1 MPIGGNGAIT
11 IPINLKMQELGDGLE
26 QLKKGLKGLKVDSSS
41 YKEYDK
47 QIQAITRNLQKLEE
61 RAKQSF
67 RTPAQANAFS
77 NQLDT
82 LGTKVQNLA
91 EKFKGTKFSEFS
103 RDVFSPDQLRQLD
116 ELTEKLNQAKEA
128 YDNFYES
135 TFRKN
140 VKSTSKITDI
150 FKAKGLEKDLDT
162 MSEREIQAQLNKWQ
176 SSNRTQ
182 RGTNMRA
189 ITTTTAEH
197 EALEKQITQYGD
209 LAQKAQDAAAAVQ
222 AAKDAL
228 ADAQNELATATAKNQ
243 RVYKATYSQV
253 VAPLDNKLNTA
264 QGLLGAFSSTNR
276 QSDANFGNW
285 FGKNNQLTKKGRE
298 TFTQTLASTF
308 GISGD
313 ELKAI
318 GSANIKV
325 VQEFLAKQIADL
337 MKQREEAAAK
347 ISASKAM
354 TTAQGKVDAAQT
366 SLAAATDQQNEIA
379 RMRVEVQ
386 NLTAQRDNLQ
396 TRLGEAQQKQHA
408 LEEENRQL
416 KEAREALQGAT
427 RDTSTM
433 AANSQQA
440 KNLQDQTNAY
450 ANLTKECAGA
460 NGAQRDFAA
469 GAKNIHDTLDQ
480 NKNALS
486 EYSLQYNNL
495 ENAMSQARGIKMA
508 VNRWFGFYEVINL
521 TKRAIR
527 DAFSTIKELDSVMT
541 QIAVVTDMT
550 TADLWAQMPTYSA
563 IANEYGTSIKGVYEV
578 SQIYYQMGLQT
589 NDVFALTTETL
600 KMAKIAAIDYA
611 TAADYMTVAIRGFKM
626 EMTDAARVTDV
637 YSALAASFAVDTQE
651 LAEAMSKTASGIASV
666 GVSFESASAMITT
679 ITAATRESA
688 SVIGSS
694 LKSLSARYGSIKTDP
709 SALVDAEGQE
719 ISLNK
724 IDKVLKS
731 IGVSIKDA
739 NGQLR
744 DMDDVVLELGEKWDI
759 LNRNEQRYDY
769 ITKIHEILYTKL
781 PKGGTLCISPYVIME
796 SRPNTLFV
804 MMVLSIILILIK
816 ISMARRQ
823 MVM

>member
-103 RDVFSPDQLRQLD
+103 RDVFSTDQLRQLD

-285 FGKNNQLTKKGRE
+285 FGKNNQLNKEGRNS
-298 TFTQTLASTF
+298 FTQMLASTF

-337 MKQREEAAAK
+337 TKQREEAAAK
-347 ISASKAM
+347 ISVSKAM
-354 TTAQGKVDAAQT
+354 RAAQGKVDAAQT

-379 RMRVEVQ
+379 RMQVEVQ

-416 KEAREALQGAT
+416 KEARGALQET
-427 RDTSTM
+427 MRDTNTVT
-433 AANSQQA
+433 ANSQQA

-469 GAKNIHDTLDQ
+469 GADEIHNTLQQ

-495 ENAMSQARGIKMA
+495 ENAMSQASGIKMA
-508 VNRWFGFYEVINL
+508 VNRWFGLHEVINL

-563 IANEYGTSIKGVYEV
+563 IAQEYGTSIKGVYEV
-578 SQIYYQMGLQT
+578 SQIYYQQGLRT

-611 TAADYMTVAIRGFKM
+611 TAADYMTVAF
-626 EMTDAARVTDV
+626 
-637 YSALAASFAVDTQE
+637 
-651 LAEAMSKTASGIASV
+651 
-666 GVSFESASAMITT
+666 
-679 ITAATRESA
+679 
-688 SVIGSS
+688 
-694 LKSLSARYGSIKTDP
+694 
-709 SALVDAEGQE
+709 
-719 ISLNK
+719 
-724 IDKVLKS
+724 
-731 IGVSIKDA
+731 
-739 NGQLR
+739 
-744 DMDDVVLELGEKWDI
+744 
-759 LNRNEQRYDY
+759 
-769 ITKIHEILYTKL
+769 
-781 PKGGTLCISPYVIME
+781 C
-796 SRPNTLFV
+796 
-804 MMVLSIILILIK
+804 
-816 ISMARRQ
+816 
-823 MVM
+823 

>member
-26 QLKKGLKGLKVDSSS
+26 QLKKGIKGLKVDSSS

-91 EKFKGTKFSEFS
+91 VKFKDTNFSEFS
-103 RDVFSPDQLRQLD
+103 RDVFSTEQLRQLD
-116 ELTEKLNQAKEA
+116 ELTEKLSQAKEA

-140 VKSTSKITDI
+140 VKASKVTDV
-150 FKAKGLEKDLDT
+150 FKAKGLEKDLDV

-189 ITTTTAEH
+189 ITTATAER
-197 EALEKQITQYGD
+197 EALDKQITQYGD
-209 LAQKAQDAAAAVQ
+209 LAQKAQDAATAVQ

-243 RVYKATYSQV
+243 RVYKATYSQT

-264 QGLLGAFSSTNR
+264 QGMLGAFSSANR
-276 QSDANFGNW
+276 QGDANFGNW

-308 GISGD
+308 GISGE
-313 ELKAI
+313 ELEAI

-337 MKQREEAAAK
+337 TKQREEAVAK
-347 ISASKAM
+347 ISTSKAM
-354 TTAQGKVDAAQT
+354 TGAQGKVDAAQT
-366 SLAAATDQQNEIA
+366 SLTAATDQQNEIA
-379 RMRVEVQ
+379 RMQVEAQ
-386 NLTAQRDNLQ
+386 NLAAQRDNLQ
-396 TRLGEAQQKQHA
+396 TRLEEAQQKQRA

-416 KEAREALQGAT
+416 REAHEALQGAT
-427 RDTSTM
+427 RDTNAM
-433 AANSQQA
+433 AASSQQA
-440 KNLQDQTNAY
+440 KNLQDQSNAY

-469 GAKNIHDTLDQ
+469 GSEQIHNTLEQ
-480 NKNALS
+480 NKKALS
-486 EYSLQYNNL
+486 EYSLQYNSL
-495 ENAMSQARGIKMA
+495 ENAMSQANGIKML
-508 VNRWFGFYEVINL
+508 VNRWFSFHEVINL
-521 TKRAIR
+521 VKRAVR

-563 IANEYGTSIKGVYEV
+563 IAQEYGTSIKGVYEV
-578 SQIYYQMGLQT
+578 SQIYY
-589 NDVFALTTETL
+589 
-600 KMAKIAAIDYA
+600 
-611 TAADYMTVAIRGFKM
+611 
-626 EMTDAARVTDV
+626 
-637 YSALAASFAVDTQE
+637 
-651 LAEAMSKTASGIASV
+651 
-666 GVSFESASAMITT
+666 
-679 ITAATRESA
+679 
-688 SVIGSS
+688 
-694 LKSLSARYGSIKTDP
+694 
-709 SALVDAEGQE
+709 
-719 ISLNK
+719 
-724 IDKVLKS
+724 
-731 IGVSIKDA
+731 
-739 NGQLR
+739 
-744 DMDDVVLELGEKWDI
+744 
-759 LNRNEQRYDY
+759 
-769 ITKIHEILYTKL
+769 
-781 PKGGTLCISPYVIME
+781 
-796 SRPNTLFV
+796 
-804 MMVLSIILILIK
+804 
-816 ISMARRQ
+816 
-823 MVM
+823 